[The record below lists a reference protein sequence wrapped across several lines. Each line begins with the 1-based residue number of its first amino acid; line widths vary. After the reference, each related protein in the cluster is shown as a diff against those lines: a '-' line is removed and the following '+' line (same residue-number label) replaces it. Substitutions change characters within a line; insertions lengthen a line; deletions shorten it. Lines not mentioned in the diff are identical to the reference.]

1 MSFPNDN
8 QGIVPDQFDPRNRGA
23 RPLFVFDLNP
33 APPQA
38 VPAVGANGDGA
49 DARTPEAAKP
59 TGACNYVP
67 MPDNTGPTTH
77 GGGDGKNG
85 MAG

>member
-1 MSFPNDN
+1 MPT
-8 QGIVPDQFDPRNRGA
+8 IPDQNDPKERGL

-33 APPQA
+33 VSPPPGT
-38 VPAVGANGDGA
+38 PAVGPNGDGA

-67 MPDNTGPTTH
+67 MPDNTGPTTN
-77 GGGDGKNG
+77 GGTSLGENYGR
-85 MAG
+85 